1 MVVCGEMTVL
11 LTWIFEYQ
19 NNTNI
24 NHYTKHTH
32 TQRGRSSVL
41 LNVDCG
47 DMCGELLPGLSPV
60 RVPLAERVV

>member
-11 LTWIFEYQ
+11 LMWIFEYQ

-32 TQRGRSSVL
+32 TQRG
-41 LNVDCG
+41 D
-47 DMCGELLPGLSPV
+47 LPCCSMWIAVTCAVSCCLV
-60 RVPLAERVV
+60 